1 MLTFSFF
8 NGYGQEKYWIYFK
21 DKDSYKSFENPET
34 LLSKN
39 ALERRKVQGIL
50 IDYYDIPINNGYV
63 KHLSALGCKIVNTS
77 KWLNAVS
84 IITDFSVEE
93 LKQQCSFIEKVT
105 PVKSYISSIEKPL
118 QDQPTSFNV
127 ESTFLKTSSII
138 DYGQASTQNKMLGID
153 CLHDN
158 GYTGKNVVIAI
169 LDGGFIDADTMMVFD
184 SARVQNRII
193 GAYDFAVNDSFP
205 YKFDKHGTAVL
216 SVIAANIPGQL
227 VGMAP
232 HSKFLLA
239 RTLTDTFDTHTDED
253 NWIRAME
260 WADSM
265 GADVINT
272 SLGYSNYFGGGDTNY
287 TYSNMDGNTTIITK
301 GADIAAKKGIIMIAA
316 AGNEGDKTW
325 KYIAAPCDGDSV
337 LCVGAVNSIKQHS
350 SFSSYGPSY
359 DGRVKPE
366 VMAMGQG
373 VRLVWPSTPG
383 ITSMNG
389 TSFSTPLIAGLAAC
403 LKQKHPGSTNMEI
416 INAIIKSADRYS
428 YPNTAYGYGIP
439 NACTADLL
447 LTTIPEASTAI
458 YSDAFQIYPNPAKN
472 QITLKFHSLKPEPF
486 EIIIYNAFGEK
497 VYRLS
502 GKDLKEEYNI
512 DLSNYTSGMYYI
524 KISVSSTVF
533 TRKLALTK

>member
-1 MLTFSFF
+1 MTLAFF

-21 DKDSYKSFENPET
+21 DKDSHKNYENPET

-50 IDYYDIPINNGYV
+50 IDYYDIPVNDSYV
-63 KHLSALGCKIVNTS
+63 KQLSALGCKIVNTS

-84 IITDFSVEE
+84 IITNLSIEE
-93 LKQQCSFIEKVT
+93 LKQRCSFIEKIT
-105 PVKSYISSIEKPL
+105 PVKSYIPSDEKPL
-118 QDQPTSFNV
+118 PAQPAPINT
-127 ESTFLKTSSII
+127 ESDFFKTASVI
-138 DYGQASTQNKMLGID
+138 DYGQATTQNRMLKID
-153 CLHDN
+153 CLHDK
-158 GYTGKNVVIAI
+158 GYTGKNVIIAI
-169 LDGGFIDADTMMVFD
+169 LDGGFIDADTIMVFD

-216 SVIAANIPGQL
+216 SVIAANIPGQM

-232 HSKFLLA
+232 HAKFLLA

-287 TYSNMDGNTTIITK
+287 TYADMNGNTTIITK
-301 GADIAAKKGIIMIAA
+301 GADIAANKGIIVIAS
-316 AGNEGDKTW
+316 AGNQGNKTW
-325 KYIAAPCDGDSV
+325 KYISAPCDGDSV
-337 LCVGAVNSIKQHS
+337 LCVGAVNNIKLRS

-359 DGRVKPE
+359 DSRIKPE
-366 VMAMGQG
+366 VMAMGEAIK
-373 VRLVWPSTPG
+373 VIWPGTSG

-389 TSFSTPLIAGLAAC
+389 TSFSAPLIAGLAAC

-428 YPNTAYGYGIP
+428 NPNTAYGYGIP

-447 LTTIPEASTAI
+447 LTTIPEASTDL
-458 YSDAFQIYPNPAKN
+458 YSGAFQIYPNPSKN
-472 QITLKFHSLKPEPF
+472 QFTLNFHSLKPEPF
-486 EIIIYNAFGEK
+486 EITIYNAIGES

-512 DLSNYTSGMYYI
+512 DLSNQVSGMYYV
-524 KISVSSTVF
+524 KIAVSNTI
-533 TRKLALTK
+533 LTKKVVLMK